1 MTTDTISD
9 TLRGIDV
16 PSEGHMIESADG
28 TRIATFKLGSGPI
41 AWVMPPAMGAPLLS
55 MKRVIEPLADR
66 VTIYTWDMRGF
77 YASDAPRDARAYSVE
92 HHVADLEATVR
103 AWSPREFVLGG
114 WSMGVQLS
122 LERHHRSPGDVL
134 GLVLINGPYERALA
148 AVAPVVHPLVA
159 RSLAL
164 GPRLAPALNALS
176 VRVLGAPKMAD
187 RLHGA
192 RFLAANPELFSQV
205 LERFSRVDWG
215 RYFTVTRHLHEH
227 SAEAYLSGVRVPT
240 LITSGTRDFMA
251 PPSIAQRLHARIAG
265 SELFVVER
273 ATHYIPI
280 EFGELL
286 AERIGSFLDRVGRR
300 AA

>member
-1 MTTDTISD
+1 MDPIAES
-9 TLRGIDV
+9 LEGIDM
-16 PSEGHMIESADG
+16 PSEGRMIESADG
-28 TRIATFKLGSGPI
+28 TRIATFKLGKGPI
-41 AWVMPPAMGAPLLS
+41 PWVMPPAMGAPLLA

-66 VTIYTWDMRGF
+66 VTLYTWDMRGF
-77 YASDAPRDARAYSVE
+77 YASEPPRDPNAYGIDRHVE
-92 HHVADLEATVR
+92 DLEATVR
-103 AWSPREFVLGG
+103 AWKARDFVLGG

-122 LERHHRSPGDVL
+122 LERHHRSPGDVR

-148 AVAPVVHPLVA
+148 AVAPVVHPVLA

-164 GPRLAPALNALS
+164 GPKLAPALNALS
-176 VRVLGAPKMAD
+176 VRILGAPRTAA
-187 RLHGA
+187 RLYGA
-192 RFLAANPELFSQV
+192 RILAANPELFSRV

-215 RYFTVTRHLHEH
+215 RYFTVTRHLHAH
-227 SAEAYLSGVRVPT
+227 SAADYLAEVRVPT
-240 LITSGTRDFMA
+240 LITSGTRDFMT
-251 PPSIAQRLHARIAG
+251 PPSIARRLHARIPS

-286 AERIGSFLDRVGRR
+286 AARIGSFLDRLEKR